1 MKRLLTR
8 HNNMYHKH
16 GGEGQA
22 GKGDRTRPGDKKF
35 KENFPEQ
42 GMDTVVWDKTQHG
55 KYFRKVY
62 K

>member
-1 MKRLLTR
+1 
-8 HNNMYHKH
+8 MYHKH